1 VATVQE
7 RAGRTLAQP
16 LPTQAPGAPERTPAR
31 QPWRRRALLVVLL
44 TGCSVLFLVPF
55 VWLISAS
62 LRPRA
67 YVFDTSLLPV
77 PFEPQNYVTVWERAE
92 VLTWLMNSLVIGVM
106 AALAVTLSSAFV
118 AFGFA
123 YFRFPGRNLVFG
135 LVLAT
140 MMLPAAVTMIPNYL
154 VWNWLGLTNT
164 QVPLWAHNLFGS
176 AFYIFLLRQ
185 FFLGLPRELF
195 EAARVDGASYLQLF
209 RKIALPLT
217 KPALIVTFVFEFRAS
232 WTDLMR
238 PLIYL
243 RDNSLFTLP
252 RGPQGHP
259 RPVRAGWRGPVGGR
273 PRRQRHRHRAH
284 ADHLLHRPALLRG
297 GDRHHRP
304 QGVTGPDH
312 QNERSLPVSWLTRKL
327 RKKNPK

>member
-1 VATVQE
+1 MATVQE
-7 RAGRTLAQP
+7 RTGRTLAQP
-16 LPTQAPGAPERTPAR
+16 VPTSAPGTAPERPPAR
-31 QPWRRRALLVVLL
+31 QPWRRRLLLVVLL
-44 TGCSVLFLVPF
+44 TGCSALFLLPF

-67 YVFDTSLLPV
+67 FVFDTSLLPV
-77 PFEPQNYVTVWERAE
+77 PFQPDNYRTVWEAAPL
-92 VLTWLMNSLVIGVM
+92 LTWLWNSLVIGIM
-106 AALAVTLSSAFV
+106 AALAVTISSAFV

-195 EAARVDGASYLQLF
+195 EAARVDGASYLELF

-217 KPALIVTFVFEFRAS
+217 RPALIVTFVFEFRAS

-243 RDNSLFTLP
+243 RDGLLFTLP
-252 RGPQGHP
+252 RAS
-259 RPVRAGWRGPVGGR
+259 R
-273 PRRQRHRHRAH
+273 
-284 ADHLLHRPALLRG
+284 
-297 GDRHHRP
+297 
-304 QGVTGPDH
+304 
-312 QNERSLPVSWLTRKL
+312 
-327 RKKNPK
+327 

>member
-1 VATVQE
+1 MATVQE

-16 LPTQAPGAPERTPAR
+16 VPTPQRDLPERPPPR
-31 QPWRRRALLVVLL
+31 QPWRRRVLLLTLL

-55 VWLISAS
+55 VWLLSAS

-77 PFEPQNYVTVWERAE
+77 PFEPQNYATVWEEAAL
-92 VLTWLMNSLVIGVM
+92 LTWLMNSLVIGVM

-195 EAARVDGASYLQLF
+195 EAARVDGASYLELF

-217 KPALIVTFVFEFRAS
+217 TPALIVTFIFEFRAS

-243 RDNSLFTLP
+243 RDGALFTLP
-252 RGPQGHP
+252 RGLKVILDQFG
-259 RPVRAGWRGPVGGR
+259 
-273 PRRQRHRHRAH
+273 
-284 ADHLLHRPALLRG
+284 RG
-297 GDRHHRP
+297 GESQWEVVLAASVIATLPMLVIFFIGQRYFVE
-304 QGVTGPDH
+304 GIATTG
-312 QNERSLPVSWLTRKL
+312 RKG
-327 RKKNPK
+327 

>member
-1 VATVQE
+1 MATVQE
-7 RAGRTLAQP
+7 RTGRTLAQP
-16 LPTQAPGAPERTPAR
+16 VPTTAPGIAAPERPPAR
-31 QPWRRRALLVVLL
+31 QPWRRRLLLVVLL
-44 TGCSVLFLVPF
+44 TGCSALFLLPF

-77 PFEPQNYVTVWERAE
+77 PFSPQNYVTVWDRAPI
-92 VLTWLMNSLVIGVM
+92 LTWLMNSLVIGVM
-106 AALAVTLSSAFV
+106 AALAVTISSAFV

-123 YFRFPGRNLVFG
+123 YFRFPGRSMVFG

-140 MMLPAAVTMIPNYL
+140 MMLPTAVTMIPNYL

-209 RKIALPLT
+209 RKVALPLT

-243 RDNSLFTLP
+243 RDGQLFTLP
-252 RGPQGHP
+252 RGLKVILDQFGQGGEQQWEVVLAASVIATVP
-259 RPVRAGWRGPVGGR
+259 MLIIFFIGQRYFVEGIATTGR
-273 PRRQRHRHRAH
+273 K
-284 ADHLLHRPALLRG
+284 G
-297 GDRHHRP
+297 
-304 QGVTGPDH
+304 
-312 QNERSLPVSWLTRKL
+312 
-327 RKKNPK
+327 

>member
-1 VATVQE
+1 MATVQE
-7 RAGRTLAQP
+7 RTGRTLAQP
-16 LPTQAPGAPERTPAR
+16 LPTQPAR
-31 QPWRRRALLVVLL
+31 LPARPQPRQPRGRRLLLLALLA
-44 TGCSVLFLVPF
+44 GCSILFLAPF
-55 VWLISAS
+55 VWLIAAS

-67 YVFDTSLLPV
+67 YVFDTSLLPS
-77 PFEPQNYVTVWERAE
+77 PFAPENYRTVWEAASL
-92 VLTWLMNSLVIGVM
+92 LTWLLNSLIIGVM

-217 KPALIVTFVFEFRAS
+217 MPALIVTFIFEFRAS

-243 RDNSLFTLP
+243 RDGALFTLP
-252 RGPQGHP
+252 RGLKVILDQFGQGGEAQWEVVLAASVIATVP
-259 RPVRAGWRGPVGGR
+259 MLIIFFVGQRYFVEGIATTGR
-273 PRRQRHRHRAH
+273 K
-284 ADHLLHRPALLRG
+284 G
-297 GDRHHRP
+297 
-304 QGVTGPDH
+304 
-312 QNERSLPVSWLTRKL
+312 
-327 RKKNPK
+327 

>member
-1 VATVQE
+1 MATVQE
-7 RAGRTLAQP
+7 RTGRTLAQP
-16 LPTQAPGAPERTPAR
+16 VPAQAVGAPERPPAR
-31 QPWRRRALLVVLL
+31 QPWRRRLLLLALL

-55 VWLISAS
+55 VWMISAS

-67 YVFDTSLLPV
+67 YVFDTSLLPS
-77 PFEPQNYVTVWERAE
+77 PFEPQNYVTVWESASL
-92 VLTWLMNSLVIGVM
+92 LTWLMNSLVIGVM
-106 AALAVTLSSAFV
+106 AALAVTVSSAFV

-195 EAARVDGASYLQLF
+195 EAARVDGASYLGLF

-243 RDNSLFTLP
+243 RDGSLFTLP
-252 RGPQGHP
+252 GASR
-259 RPVRAGWRGPVGGR
+259 
-273 PRRQRHRHRAH
+273 
-284 ADHLLHRPALLRG
+284 
-297 GDRHHRP
+297 
-304 QGVTGPDH
+304 
-312 QNERSLPVSWLTRKL
+312 
-327 RKKNPK
+327 